1 VPAVRVRQAVRENQ
15 RMSSP
20 GLRERKK
27 QKTRWA
33 IQAHALRLFA
43 EQGYDAT
50 TIEQIAEAAEIS
62 SSTFFRYFKTKED
75 VVMQDRYD
83 DLMVAAIRTAPPELS
98 PIETMR
104 LALIGSFAQIGPDE
118 VEQVVQ
124 RARLSFSV
132 PALRMR
138 SLDSMLSAI
147 DVLAAPLA
155 ERLGR
160 PADDFR
166 VQAFVGACVGAIINA
181 VTTWVTTSGDVD
193 ILTLLDEALS
203 VIADGP

>member
-1 VPAVRVRQAVRENQ
+1 
-15 RMSSP
+15 MSSP

-43 EQGYDAT
+43 SQGYDAT
-50 TIEQIAEAAEIS
+50 TVEQIAEAAEIS
-62 SSTFFRYFKTKED
+62 PSTFFRYFKTKED
-75 VVMQDRYD
+75 VVIQDRYD
-83 DLMVAAIRTAPPELS
+83 DVMVAAIRAAPPELT

-104 LALIGSFAQIGPDE
+104 LALVGSFAQIVPDE
-118 VEQVVQ
+118 AEAVLQ

-166 VQAFVGACVGAIINA
+166 VQAFVGACVGAIVNA
-181 VTTWVTTSGDVD
+181 VTTWVTSSGEVD

-203 VIADGP
+203 VVADGP

>member
-1 VPAVRVRQAVRENQ
+1 VRKNRW
-15 RMSSP
+15 MSSP

-33 IQAHALRLFA
+33 IQEHAVRLFVQ
-43 EQGYDAT
+43 QGYDAT
-50 TIEQIAEAAEIS
+50 TVEQIAEAAEIS
-62 SSTFFRYFKTKED
+62 PSTFFRYFKTKED
-75 VVMQDRYD
+75 VVIQDRYD
-83 DLMVAAIRTAPPELS
+83 EIMADEIRKAPADLPPLEVVRRAILVS
-98 PIETMR
+98 FET
-104 LALIGSFAQIGPDE
+104 IDPQE
-118 VEQVVQ
+118 VEQVLQ
-124 RARLSFSV
+124 RARLQFQV

-181 VTTWVTTSGDVD
+181 AMTWVTAGGDAD

-203 VIADGP
+203 VVADGP